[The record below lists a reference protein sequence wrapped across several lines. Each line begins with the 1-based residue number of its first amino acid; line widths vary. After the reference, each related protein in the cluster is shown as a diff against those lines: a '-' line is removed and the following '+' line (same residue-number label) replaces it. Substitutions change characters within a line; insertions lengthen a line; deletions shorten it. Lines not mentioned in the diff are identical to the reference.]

1 MATVRATCGRL
12 SKVPEGTIRPDLMVI
27 VVLANV
33 VMVFRATSH
42 RMAEVVLRKVA
53 PVVTALPAPAPKQMA
68 RRMIVRR
75 SRVLNGAIMTAP
87 RSRMVVVV
95 TAATSAMAR
104 VLPVLRKETARTT
117 NLPPKARFQIAQR
130 LLRQPRLLRILRL
143 PRYSKENFLS
153 TPRSIEQA
161 GMIAGLFSFGLTV

>member
-1 MATVRATCGRL
+1 MARVRMETVRATCGLL
-12 SKVPEGTIRPDLMVI
+12 SKAPKGTTLPGLMVI
-27 VVLANV
+27 VVAANTATA
-33 VMVFRATSH
+33 MVPTSLP
-42 RMAEVVLRKVA
+42 A
-53 PVVTALPAPAPKQMA
+53 VTALPAPAPKLMV

-87 RSRMVVVV
+87 RSQTVVVV